1 MPPRCWTGSSATL
14 ECRAA
19 CTRSKSVRSISSGS
33 RSRPWRRRGFRATR
47 ARSMARRRCA
57 RSFFWPHRSVGDI
70 MYTGKHA
77 HLRPL
82 QPAFIMANSGEAVT
96 YAELE
101 ARCNRLAHLFRRLG
115 LKRLDHYAIFMENNS
130 RYLEACGAGE
140 RSGLYFTCVNS
151 YLTSGELAYI
161 LSNSESRILITSKA
175 KLEVAREALQQC
187 PKVELCIVADGAG
200 ESERIV
206 GLREATSGLPKTPI
220 PDESI
225 GTSMLY
231 SSGTTGRP
239 KGILRP
245 LPEQPP
251 TQQLPMFDFLQKLWH
266 YREGMIYL
274 SPAPLYH
281 SAPQAAVNLTIR
293 NGGTVII
300 MENFDPERY
309 LELVEKW
316 GVTHSQ
322 LVPTMFSRMLKR
334 PEAARQ
340 RADLSSLE
348 IAIHAAAPCPAMVK
362 DDMVKWWGPIIQ
374 EYYGATEGLG
384 FTACNSAEWL
394 AHRGTVGKVLLGD
407 LHILDE
413 NMQAVAVGT
422 PRTVWFKTASPFEY
436 FNDPNKTKE
445 ARSPDGSMST
455 VGDVGYVDG
464 DGYLYLTDRATF
476 MIISGGV
483 NIYPQECENLLI
495 THPKIADAAA
505 VGVPNADL
513 GEEVKAVVQPMPGI
527 VPGPDLA
534 EELMLFCSQSLS
546 RQKVPRSIDFEAEL
560 PRLPTGKLYKRLLR
574 DRYWADKTSRIL

>member
-1 MPPRCWTGSSATL
+1 
-14 ECRAA
+14 
-19 CTRSKSVRSISSGS
+19 
-33 RSRPWRRRGFRATR
+33 
-47 ARSMARRRCA
+47 
-57 RSFFWPHRSVGDI
+57 

-77 HLRPL
+77 YLRPL
-82 QPAFIMANSGEAVT
+82 QPAFIMANSGEAVS

-101 ARCNRLAHLFRRLG
+101 ARSNRLAHLFRSRG
-115 LKRLDHYAIFMENNS
+115 LKRRDHYAIYMENNS

-140 RSGLYFTCVNS
+140 RAGLYYTCVNS
-151 YLTSGELAYI
+151 YLTASELAYI
-161 LSNSESRILITSKA
+161 VTNSESRILITSVA
-175 KLEVAREALQQC
+175 KLEVAREALSQC
-187 PKVELCIVADGAG
+187 PRVELCIVVDGA
-200 ESERIV
+200 SEGDHIV
-206 GLREATSGLPKTPI
+206 GLRDATRGLPRTPVE
-220 PDESI
+220 DECI
-225 GTSMLY
+225 GTAMLY

-245 LPEQPP
+245 LPEHPP
-251 TQQLPMFDFLQKLWH
+251 TQQLPIFDFLQKLWQ

-281 SAPQAAVNLTIR
+281 SAPQAAVNLAIR
-293 NGGTVII
+293 TGATVII

-322 LVPTMFSRMLKR
+322 LVPTMFSRMLKL
-334 PEAARQ
+334 PETVR
-340 RADLSSLE
+340 RRYDLSSLE
-348 IAIHAAAPCPAMVK
+348 IAVHAAAPCPAAVK
-362 DDMVKWWGPIIQ
+362 DDMIKWWGPIIH

-394 AHRGTVGKVLLGD
+394 LHRGTVGRVLLGE

-413 NMQAVAVGT
+413 DMKPCPVGT
-422 PRTVWFKTASPFEY
+422 SGTVWFKTATPFEY
-436 FNDPNKTKE
+436 FSDPNKTRE

-455 VGDVGYVDG
+455 VGDVGYVDS
-464 DGYLYLTDRATF
+464 DGFLYLTDRATF

-495 THPKIADAAA
+495 THPKIADAA
-505 VGVPNADL
+505 VFGVPNPDL

-534 EELMLFCSQSLS
+534 EELIFFCSQSLS
-546 RQKVPRSIDFEAEL
+546 RQKVPRSIDFADEL

-574 DRYWADKTSRIL
+574 DRYWGDKSSRIV